1 MNRKSPETSYLIFVR
16 ETSEKKRGDPE
27 GFEVYCRKFLTRE
40 LMDGRGGA
48 TEWLFQDGKSLSD
61 NRSEETLEMFGE
73 G

>member
-1 MNRKSPETSYLIFVR
+1 M
-16 ETSEKKRGDPE
+16 KKRGDSG

-48 TEWLFQDGKSLSD
+48 TEWLFQDGKSQSD